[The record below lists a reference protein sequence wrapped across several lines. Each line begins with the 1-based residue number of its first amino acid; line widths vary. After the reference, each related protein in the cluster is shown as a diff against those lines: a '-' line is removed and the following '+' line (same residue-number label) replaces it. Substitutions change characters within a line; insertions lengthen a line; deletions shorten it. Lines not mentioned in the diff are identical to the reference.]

1 MAIKA
6 NLRARQRRRR
16 ILWVS
21 ILAVLVGL
29 LVLVYFV
36 AAMGTSQYDKYIGQP
51 VSGTLQQQI
60 TGVSDSTLA
69 AVGAP
74 TGVSP
79 PVKISGTPLTSGGKP
94 EVLYIG
100 GEFCPYC
107 AIERW
112 SLIVA
117 LSRFGTFQGLEYML
131 SSSTDLNANTP
142 TFTFANA
149 TYTSSYVTFVP
160 VEKFGR
166 QGQQQVI
173 QPLTSEQQ
181 SLVSQFDVCSTNNQ
195 AGGIPFVDI
204 ANQYAVNCGAQF
216 VLPDQ
221 QQYLTSSSQPN
232 IIGMNWTQI
241 ASQLDNPNSGVAQ
254 MIDGA
259 ANTLITA
266 ICKVTNNTPSAV
278 CTQSYANQTLSFV
291 SMPPAGSQALLAVPA
306 RAADQHWTD

>member
-36 AAMGTSQYDKYIGQP
+36 AALGTNSYDKYIGQP
-51 VSGTLQQQI
+51 VPGSLQQQI

-79 PVKISGTPLTSGGKP
+79 PVKISGTLLTSGGKP

-100 GEFCPYC
+100 GDFCPYC

-131 SSSTDLNANTP
+131 SSSTDVNPSTP
-142 TFTFANA
+142 TFTFTNV
-149 TYTSSYVTFVP
+149 TYTSNYIAFVP
-160 VEKFGR
+160 VEEFGR
-166 QGQQQVI
+166 AGQSQLI

-181 SLVSQFDVCSTNNQ
+181 TIVSQFDTCSTSGQN
-195 AGGIPFVDI
+195 GGIPFVDV
-204 ANQYAVNCGAQF
+204 ANLYAVNCGAQF
-216 VLPDQ
+216 TLSNTPG
-221 QQYLTSSSQPN
+221 SASPN
-232 IIGMNWTQI
+232 IVGMNWTQI
-241 ASQLDNPNSGVAQ
+241 ASQLNNPNSGVAQ
-254 MIDGA
+254 RIDGG
-259 ANTLITA
+259 ANFLISA
-266 ICKVTNNTPSAV
+266 ICKATNNTPSAV
-278 CTQSYANQTLSFV
+278 CTQSYANQTLAFV
-291 SMPPAGSQALLAVPA
+291 SIPPAGSQALLAVPA
-306 RAADQHWTD
+306 RTTDQHWTD